1 MTCRLNN
8 QKQKKKPL
16 RNTTKANLKKCENN
30 AKTEKSNALS
40 LSDMIDLI
48 PRKDLQP
55 R

>member
-1 MTCRLNN
+1 MIYQLST
-8 QKQKKKPL
+8 QKKKKKKSQ
-16 RNTTKANLKKCENN
+16 NTIEPNSEKCENN
-30 AKTEKSNALS
+30 AKTGNSDALI